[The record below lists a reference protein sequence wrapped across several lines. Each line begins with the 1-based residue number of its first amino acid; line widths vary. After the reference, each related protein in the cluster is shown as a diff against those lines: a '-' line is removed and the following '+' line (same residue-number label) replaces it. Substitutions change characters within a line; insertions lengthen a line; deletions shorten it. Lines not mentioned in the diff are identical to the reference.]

1 MAVAEIEGVSLA
13 EPSDAAVVSSS
24 RERWNVWAWV
34 GLVASA
40 ILPVYRW
47 WSWRGAATADHLF
60 STLSLLHASTPST
73 TLWWINSW
81 AELVVPIAYVGALA
95 SRAVVAVRLVAAAL
109 VQVALF
115 LVYRSVQRYV
125 GPPWLEWWFYGAIL
139 ILFVSSV
146 VVLRVGRV
154 GVGGSAGAWS
164 TAETSRVGARSTA
177 IFAVLCSAVLLFLPA
192 ILLGQVARSNGAE
205 DDTTSRRL
213 AAVGTVLGCVGLMI
227 ALGYLVATTQKID

>member
-1 MAVAEIEGVSLA
+1 VAEIEEVALA
-13 EPSDAAVVSSS
+13 EPSTSAAVSGS
-24 RERWNVWAWV
+24 RQRWNAWAWV

-40 ILPVYRW
+40 ILPLYRW

-115 LVYRSVQRYV
+115 LVYRAVQRYV

-139 ILFVSSV
+139 VLVVAAV

-154 GVGGSAGAWS
+154 GLRGPAGARS
-164 TAETSRVGARSTA
+164 TADAPFVGARSTA
-177 IFAVLCSAVLLFLPA
+177 ILSVLCGAVLLFLPA
-192 ILLGQVARSNGAE
+192 ILFGEVVRSHADE

-213 AAVGTVLGCVGLMI
+213 AKVGTVLGALGLAI